1 MDSGRWR
8 QIQSVFHDA
17 AVLPQAERLAFLE
30 TACAG
35 DEQLRVE
42 VLAMLEQDDG
52 RDSLL
57 DRSLADIAQQTLASP
72 GPPLAKEFGPY
83 RILRLLG
90 EGGMGV
96 VYLAERK
103 DLGTEVAIKVL
114 RDAWLSPARRER
126 FASEQRTLAQLNH
139 PSIARLYDA
148 ATLEDGAPYF
158 VMEYVEGTPLTKYC
172 LDNKCSIK
180 VRLRLFRSVCE
191 AVQHAHGHAVIH
203 RDLKPSNILV
213 KNDGTVRLLDFGI
226 AKQIESLD
234 FEIDQTIT
242 GLRLMTPAYASPEQ
256 IRGDRVGI
264 STDVYSLGV
273 ILYELLTG
281 MPPFDLS
288 NLTPAEAATIITEHE
303 PGKPSSAIRRTPPAQ
318 VASNAPSLSKMEWA
332 DLDVLCLTA
341 MHKDPQRRYRSVEA
355 LIRDVD
361 HYLKGEPLEARPDTL
376 PYRVG
381 KFVARHRPAV
391 IAGGSVVGV
400 VLALVVFFTLR
411 LARERDNANRQ
422 TAIATAVNQFLSDDL
437 IGRGNPF
444 QTGKA
449 AETLLDAIKQASPD
463 IDHKFS
469 NEPQVAAR
477 LHLTIAQALDNRSN
491 FPEARDEYQRAHD
504 LFVHTAGT
512 LSEDAISV
520 ELQRAAME
528 ARSFQAGAIPAAK
541 SLVTEQEAL
550 LTKIKQPRED
560 LAVWLLTAKGMI
572 ALVESDAK
580 SANQYFK
587 QASDR
592 ASRLPN
598 FDEIARYNLRQRLA
612 FTYIRLGD
620 GRTAEQLA
628 RELIAA
634 YSQASGP
641 DSPYVLRVRLNLAQ
655 AFMIEK
661 KFSES
666 VQEANAIYPDF
677 LSKFGP
683 DHQLT
688 MQLLT
693 TRAQSEGSLGLLDD
707 STRDDLAIY
716 AIAVKKQGPLS
727 FYSIAA
733 LSDASVAQ
741 CRAHHLLEGEQNARK
756 AQDEAAKAFG
766 PQSALAQGT
775 ALPLANCLI
784 GLGKLHEASNYL
796 EAMDTKAVA
805 QLTGNPDWGAEVSL
819 AQAEIAARQGDY
831 VRAQKLLDSVRP
843 VFSRP
848 DAEAY
853 QKRKMDELSELI
865 TSHRHADYGR
875 PVSYLYY

>member
-17 AVLPQAERLAFLE
+17 AVLPQSERLDFLK
-30 TACAG
+30 TACAS

-42 VLAMLEQDDG
+42 VLAMLQEDDG
-52 RDSLL
+52 GDSLL
-57 DRSLADIAQQTLASP
+57 DRSLAEIARQTLGSS
-72 GPPLAKEFGPY
+72 GPPVFKEFGPY
-83 RILRLLG
+83 RISRLLG

-148 ATLEDGAPYF
+148 ATLDDGAPYF
-158 VMEYVEGTPLTKYC
+158 VMEYVEGTPLTRYC
-172 LDNKCSIK
+172 LENKCSIE
-180 VRLRLFRSVCE
+180 VRLRLFRAVCE
-191 AVQHAHGHAVIH
+191 AVQHAHSHAVIH

-213 KNDGTVRLLDFGI
+213 KNDGTLRLLDFGI
-226 AKQIESLD
+226 AKQFESLD

-256 IRGDRVGI
+256 IRGDRIGI

-273 ILYELLTG
+273 ILFEVLTG
-281 MPPFDLS
+281 MLPFDLS

-303 PGKPSSAIRRTPPAQ
+303 PGKPSAAIRRTGSTN
-318 VASNAPSLSKMEWA
+318 VESNALSLSKMEWA

-361 HYLKGEPLEARPDTL
+361 HYLNREPLEARPDSL
-376 PYRVG
+376 RYRVG
-381 KFVARHRPAV
+381 KFVARRRPAV
-391 IAGGSVVGV
+391 IAGCAVLGV
-400 VLALVVFFTLR
+400 ILGLVVFFTMR
-411 LARERDNANRQ
+411 LERERDNANRQ

-449 AETLLDAIKQASPD
+449 AETLLDAIKEASPG

-469 NEPQVAAR
+469 SEPQVAAG

-491 FPEARDEYQRAHD
+491 FPEARNEYQRAHD
-504 LFVHTAGT
+504 LFAQTGGS
-512 LSEDAISV
+512 LSEDAICV
-520 ELQRAAME
+520 QLQRAAME

-541 SLVTEQEAL
+541 SLVAEQEAL
-550 LTKIKQPRED
+550 LAKIKQPRGD
-560 LAVWLLTAKGMI
+560 LTIWLLTAKGMI

-580 SANQYFK
+580 SANQYFQ

-592 ASRLPN
+592 ASTLPK

-620 GRTAEQLA
+620 GVTAEQLA
-628 RELIAA
+628 RQLIVA
-634 YSQASGP
+634 YSQANGT
-641 DSPYVLRVRLNLAQ
+641 DNPYVLRVRLNLAQ

-666 VQEANAIYPDF
+666 VQEANALYPDF
-677 LSKFGP
+677 LTKFGP

-693 TRAQSEGSLGLLDD
+693 TRAQSEGSLGLFDD

-716 AIAVKKQGPLS
+716 EIAVKKQGPLS

-733 LSDASVAQ
+733 LSDAALAQ
-741 CRAHHLLEGEQNARK
+741 CRANHLVEGERNARK
-756 AQDEAAKAFG
+756 AHDDAAKAFG

-775 ALPLANCLI
+775 ALPLADCLI
-784 GLGKLHEASNYL
+784 DLGNFREASKYL
-796 EAMDTKAVA
+796 EAIDAKAVV
-805 QLTGNPDWGAEVSL
+805 QLTGDQDWGADVIL

-831 VRAQKLLDSVRP
+831 VRAQKLADSIRP

-848 DAEAY
+848 DAEVY
-853 QKRKMDELSELI
+853 QKRKMDELDERI
-865 TSHRHADYGR
+865 TSHLR
-875 PVSYLYY
+875 SN